1 MHTFTST
8 SSKKEISNG
17 DEQFERKLVVDT
29 TPSNEPQ
36 AFTVYVKNAADWEEI
51 HNYII
56 NENEIDGIPNRR
68 VECINEMQFSEK
80 RSVYNMSDEEASVLR
95 SHPKVDMVV
104 KSSMHNP
111 IVLEQR
117 KLDEEFDRHIF
128 SNRFKSDVTNR
139 RTSGN
144 PGTTLNFTQWGLLRH
159 SSPTNN
165 FVGVGTTTT
174 SSDIQYSLTGKN
186 VDVVIMDTGVRWD
199 HPDFL
204 KPGYESWTY
213 ASTGIATEQASRVRD
228 ILIHGQE
235 EYGINWSANGL
246 IAPGTGTLA
255 GYAKTSVLNSASF
268 NNSWHGSHVAGTAA
282 GNQFGAAFEANIW
295 SIACVD
301 RSDVGFSDP
310 SDGFD
315 YIRVWHKNKPINPL
329 TGRRNPTIVNGSW
342 GLRQFVRYDLSYNVT
357 FRGTSY
363 ASSYTEAAAANLP
376 PVYYISTVPD
386 TSYYQF
392 TSKHAASQASCDELF
407 DDPLCRDVIV
417 VFAAG
422 NSGNTSGKQDVPG
435 GIDYDNQF
443 TSGTFYYNAVGSGH
457 GEVDEYFNR
466 SGTPAITHQGQS
478 DAPIIVGS
486 LDSTVVTSGITSERK
501 SNFSNTGPAIDVWAA
516 GSTVLSP
523 FSYYNSSVGYG
534 FADPRNSS
542 FYNQYISGTSMA
554 APNVT
559 GVLATYLQSNPSATR
574 IDVRDWLYRHG
585 SVVVENG
592 PGNPILNTYKNV
604 NPIGAGTSVNYWS
617 DAFGLKDATAR
628 VLYNPFANNTLPS
641 ISGVNISGISFTQS

>member
-1 MHTFTST
+1 MYTFTDT
-8 SSKKEISNG
+8 LSKEEISNG

-36 AFTVYVKNAADWEEI
+36 AFTVYVKDAADWEEI

-80 RSVYNMSDEEASVLR
+80 RSVYNISDEEASVLR
-95 SHPKVDMVV
+95 SHPKVNMVV

-128 SNRFKSDVTNR
+128 SNRFKSNVTNR

-144 PGTTLNFTQWGLLRH
+144 PGTTLNFTQWGLSRH
-159 SSPTNN
+159 SNTTNN
-165 FVGVGTTTT
+165 FGTNTTIAE
-174 SSDIQYSLTGKN
+174 DIRYSLTGKN
-186 VDVVIMDTGVRWD
+186 VDVVIMDKGVRYD
-199 HPDFL
+199 HPEFL
-204 KPGYESWTY
+204 LPGYNSVPV
-213 ASTGIATEQASRVRD
+213 GVATESVSRVRD
-228 ILIHGQE
+228 ILIHGQD
-235 EYGINWSANGL
+235 EYGINWSSQGL
-246 IAPGTGTLA
+246 TAPGSGTLA
-255 GYAKTSVLNSASF
+255 NYTKVNVLKLSTGGN
-268 NNSWHGSHVAGTAA
+268 WHGSHVAGTAA

-329 TGRRNPTIVNGSW
+329 TGRKNPTIVNGSW
-342 GLRQFVRYDLSYNVT
+342 GFRQFVRWDLSYNVT

-363 ASSYTEAAAANLP
+363 ASSYTQAAAANLP
-376 PVYYISTVPD
+376 AVYYIAQLG
-386 TSYYQF
+386 YYYHF

-407 DDPLCRDVIV
+407 DDPLCRDVIA

-422 NSGNTSGKQDVPG
+422 NFGEPNGKQDVPG

-443 TSGTFYYNAVGSGH
+443 TSGTFYYNAVATGY

-466 SGTPAITHQGQS
+466 PGTPAITHQGQP

-486 LDSTVVTSGITSERK
+486 LDSTVVTSGITSEQK

-523 FSYYNSSVGYG
+523 YNSG

-554 APNVT
+554 TPNVC
-559 GVLATYLQSNPSATR
+559 GVIATYLQSNPSATR

-585 SVVVENG
+585 SVIVGDG

-628 VLYNPFANNTLPS
+628 VLYNPYANNTQPS

>member
-1 MHTFTST
+1 MYTFTSI
-8 SSKKEISNG
+8 SSKKEISNS

-29 TPSNEPQ
+29 TPSDEPQ
-36 AFTVYVKNAADWEEI
+36 AFTVYVKDAADWEEI

-186 VDVVIMDTGVRWD
+186 VDVVIMDTGVRYD
-199 HPDFL
+199 HPEFL
-204 KPGYESWTY
+204 LPGYNSVPV
-213 ASTGIATEQASRVRD
+213 GVATETVSRVRD
-228 ILIHGQE
+228 ILIHGQD
-235 EYGINWSANGL
+235 EYGINWSSQGL
-246 IAPGTGTLA
+246 TAPGSGTLA
-255 GYAKTSVLNSASF
+255 NYTKANVLKSASF
-268 NNSWHGSHVAGTAA
+268 NGSWHGSHVAGIAA

-295 SIACVD
+295 SIACVG
-301 RSDVGFSDP
+301 REDVGFADP

-342 GLRQFVRYDLSYNVT
+342 GLRQFVYRADTSTYPYTVDW
-357 FRGTSY
+357 RGTSY
-363 ASSYTEAAAANLP
+363 NGSYVEALYTNLP
-376 PVYYISTVPD
+376 AVYYIDPNGG
-386 TSYYQF
+386 YYEF

-407 DDPLCRDVIV
+407 DDPLCRDVIA

-422 NSGNTSGKQDVPG
+422 NAGNPSGKQDVPG

-443 TSGTFYYNAVGSGH
+443 TSGYFYYGSGESGY

-466 SGTPAITHQGQS
+466 SGTPAITHQGQP